1 MQIFHSND
9 FILSGEGVNIICATP
24 DVNVHAHE
32 FYELVYV
39 DSGCARHNV
48 AGSVY
53 DIGAGDLFLVDI
65 GVEHS
70 YSERS
75 PDFSVINCLFM
86 PAFLSNVVNNDSAF
100 SELAETVFFKS
111 FAHPD
116 KPFFMRAG
124 VVPGARFII
133 AQMLDEHKS
142 KNNGYLQV
150 IQALLKV
157 LLIYAL
163 RAYSDDDGLRR
174 HSKLADEI
182 VDYVNKSGGRKIR
195 VDEISQALFFSPAYI
210 SRVFKESTGVQLS
223 KFIQDKRMDYVC
235 RLLDT
240 TDMTIENILSEAE
253 YSDRKSFYE
262 QFHKRFGCT
271 PGEYR
276 SREKRRTGS

>member
-116 KPFFMRAG
+116 KPFFIRAG
-124 VVPGARFII
+124 VVPGARSII

-182 VDYVNKSGGRKIR
+182 GVGAACRQLGLSTKTVYNWRRAERLARGELQGVQPG
-195 VDEISQALFFSPAYI
+195 ETPEQAL
-210 SRVFKESTGVQLS
+210 
-223 KFIQDKRMDYVC
+223 KRMTREMRELQEANY
-235 RLLDT
+235 
-240 TDMTIENILSEAE
+240 ILKKALGFMAG
-253 YSDRKSFYE
+253 R
-262 QFHKRFGCT
+262 
-271 PGEYR
+271 
-276 SREKRRTGS
+276 